1 MGSGIHKVGVL
12 GMGLMG
18 SGIAQVAAT
27 RNFDTVVTDV
37 SLEIVGKGMERIRDS
52 LKLSVGSYRKSSGKT
67 GIAPDEE
74 EKIMA
79 RIKPSMDRQ
88 DLLACDIV
96 MDTTGYSFR
105 IPLRFP
111 SRGLRAHM
119 QRRRSSWACIS

>member
-27 RNFDTVVTDV
+27 RNFDTVVIDV
-37 SLEIVGKGMERIRDS
+37 SPQIVGKGMERIRDS
-52 LKLSVGSYRKSSGKT
+52 LKLLVGSYRKSSGKT

-79 RIKPSMDRQ
+79 RIEPSMDRR
-88 DLLACDIV
+88 DLLA
-96 MDTTGYSFR
+96 
-105 IPLRFP
+105 
-111 SRGLRAHM
+111 
-119 QRRRSSWACIS
+119 